1 MPHDVTRPKYVF
13 IDIDIDNHRE
23 KYSLASEFVES
34 TDLRYNWTSKDIKK
48 LGGGERA
55 RIREMFENDYEWS
68 QRGEI
73 ECERAEK
80 ERVVFEMFWEQS
92 PLACEN
98 FLHLCLGDRG
108 CSKTFGGVKYDYRN
122 SVFHRVVKG
131 FMMQGGDFVHSN
143 GTGGES
149 IWGKKFKDEQGGLKL
164 KHDEIGILSMGN
176 TGKNSNGSQFFI
188 TLDKAK
194 QCDGKHV
201 VFGKVFKGIELLKKI
216 NDTLARDASDM
227 IETPLKVIKIADC
240 GIFVED

>member
-98 FLHLCLGDRG
+98 FLHLCLG
-108 CSKTFGGVKYDYRN
+108 
-122 SVFHRVVKG
+122 
-131 FMMQGGDFVHSN
+131 
-143 GTGGES
+143 E
-149 IWGKKFKDEQGGLKL
+149 
-164 KHDEIGILSMGN
+164 GILDNAYG
-176 TGKNSNGSQFFI
+176 G
-188 TLDKAK
+188 
-194 QCDGKHV
+194 
-201 VFGKVFKGIELLKKI
+201 
-216 NDTLARDASDM
+216 
-227 IETPLKVIKIADC
+227 
-240 GIFVED
+240 FVAAVNC